1 MNVTIAVPV
10 RAVTLTLVLGPEQGA
25 TTLEA
30 LAVRAVAAG
39 RRTVADLADLFTLPH
54 RVMLD
59 VVHGLWTKG
68 YVSVDFSEGQLELTD
83 TARDLIAQGSA
94 LTSAGN
100 QQEQRKFVYEPIT
113 GSVFAYASSLSYLPS
128 GAIEAPVRQG
138 IGTDDLPR
146 GELLRA
152 VRSAIRYDRR
162 SRGLRQNVLDVSFGN
177 PLLSTDGSMRWL
189 PVRGTVHSDFDT
201 GRLSVEISDD
211 SEWNQ
216 QARDRFRNE
225 IAVLAEQDPP
235 HPFVDRLRGAAE
247 PSRPARTDLAYL
259 SGRLTRLANAAATT
273 SVNKLQLA
281 HDELRAAALR
291 LGERIDHLAG
301 FRAAAEPVSVGEGV
315 RWTRSDLIRSA
326 HHQLVIAAPTIEYGP
341 LREILPDLEDALER
355 DVTVVLLW
363 GTLVNTDLPHKVAN
377 ALHDLKA
384 RYGDRMIFAD
394 RGARIRAS
402 LLVQDDEQACI
413 GSRSLLTSD
422 PGGCVLVRSA
432 EGSAGPAR
440 CVEDLLM
447 WARRSYPHWQTG
459 RRIAFRPQDLGR
471 SAGTEPA
478 PAPVARGLPELPGEA
493 ARDSAAARIHWAAD
507 WRDTAVRLTGAVDS
521 LHTGVPVVLV
531 AEDVEYQSLIHEAL
545 HSDARR
551 IAVTDDDAD
560 HEACGDALGR
570 HLQARLEDGATVH
583 LFHPVPAGPAA
594 SEAFEQ
600 LTDAVRRARTL
611 RHGRAATRSVVCDRM
626 AVVGSCSPLV
636 RRSHR
641 TDADMFSGH
650 VGLQILSADF
660 AARHTHELGIA
671 DWHGTRAED
680 APTAPA
686 GVVEDRAWADLE
698 ELLQAPDSWG
708 ELRGQAVRTL
718 LSRSREERQWQRWAN
733 WLVEDAWRRHAFVEA
748 HLLAPLTAGTGTV
761 SPELSSVAVP
771 VEHGPTGDALY
782 YAVLS
787 LPARREE
794 RAVGLAG
801 AIAELLLWG
810 GPAGADVFAELSADA
825 GEVPLPA
832 VWRELG
838 ERAVAYHGATGR
850 ALPLRRLA
858 SEAERTRRDEQLA
871 QARHALAQRVEDF
884 RPARQTFAFRGGY
897 YLHDQLFAADGLM
910 SRIQELADA
919 SGPGTAGTYAELGSA
934 LPSGPEILGYLD
946 KIVADGHHP
955 PVQWSNYSLMRYADR
970 AAGIIDSAR
979 EVVALMGELATAS
992 DGGADTDGHHR
1003 QVTQL
1008 VRERWDEL
1016 FQEAEALGPLYAQ
1029 PALALLRRLR
1039 PLNRV
1044 AEGAT

>member
-1 MNVTIAVPV
+1 MIVTIAVPV
-10 RAVTLTLVLGPEQGA
+10 RAVTLTLVLGPEHGA
-25 TTLEA
+25 TTLEG
-30 LAVRAVAAG
+30 LAARAVAAD

-68 YVSVDFSEGQLELTD
+68 YVSVDFSEGRLELTD

-94 LTSAGN
+94 LASAGV

-113 GSVFAYASSLSYLPS
+113 GSVFTYASSLSSPPA
-128 GAIEAPVRQG
+128 GAIEVPVRQG

-152 VRSAIRYDRR
+152 VRSVIRYDRR

-189 PVRGTVHSDFDT
+189 SVRGTVHSDFDT

-235 HPFVDRLRGAAE
+235 HPFIDRLRGKAE

-259 SGRLTRLANAAATT
+259 GSRLTRLADAAAATSAT
-273 SVNKLQLA
+273 KLKLA
-281 HDELRAAALR
+281 HEELQTAARR
-291 LGERIDHLAG
+291 LGERIDYLAG

-326 HHQLVIAAPTIEYGP
+326 HHQIVIAAPTIEYGQ
-341 LREILPDLEDALER
+341 LKEILPDLEDALER
-355 DVTVVLLW
+355 GVTVVLLW
-363 GTLVNTDLPHKVAN
+363 GTAVNAALPDKVAN
-377 ALHDLKA
+377 ALHDLKI
-384 RYGDRMIFAD
+384 RYGDQMIFGD
-394 RGARIRAS
+394 RSARIRAS
-402 LLVQDDEQACI
+402 LMVQDDEQACI
-413 GSRSLLTSD
+413 GSRSLLTGD
-422 PGGCVLVRSA
+422 PGGCVLVQRA
-432 EGSAGPAR
+432 EGAAEPAR
-440 CVEDLLM
+440 CVVDLLI
-447 WARRSYPHWQTG
+447 WARRFFPHWQTG
-459 RRIAFRPQDLGR
+459 RRIAFRPEDLGR
-471 SAGTEPA
+471 NTGTEPA
-478 PAPVARGLPELPGEA
+478 PAPVARGLPELPEEA
-493 ARDSAAARIHWAAD
+493 TRDSAAARIRWAAD
-507 WRDTAVRLTGAVDS
+507 WRDTATRLTNAIEG
-521 LHTGVPVVLV
+521 LHTGVPVVLM
-531 AEDVEYQSLIHEAL
+531 AEDAEYQSLIHQAL

-551 IAVTDDDAD
+551 IAVTDDDAE

-570 HLQARLEDGATVH
+570 HLQAQLDDGATVH
-583 LFHPVPAGPAA
+583 LFHPVPAGPAT

-600 LTDAVRRARTL
+600 LTAAVRRTRTL
-611 RHGRAATRSVVCDRM
+611 RHGRATTRSVVCDR
-626 AVVGSCSPLV
+626 AVVVGSCSPLV

-641 TDADMFSGH
+641 TDADMLSGH

-671 DWHGTRAED
+671 DWYGAPAED

-686 GVVEDRAWADLE
+686 QAAEDRAWADLE
-698 ELLQAPDSWG
+698 ELLQAPESWV

-718 LSRSREERQWQRWAN
+718 LSRSQEEPQWQRWAN

-748 HLLAPLTAGTGTV
+748 HLLAPLTAGTGPV
-761 SPELSSVAVP
+761 SPELSTVAVP
-771 VEHGPTGDALY
+771 VEYGPTGDSLY
-782 YAVLS
+782 YAALG

-810 GPAGADVFAELSADA
+810 GPAGADVYAELSANA
-825 GEVPLPA
+825 TEVPLPA

-838 ERAVAYHGATGR
+838 ERAVAYHEATGR
-850 ALPLRRLA
+850 ALPLRQLA
-858 SEAERTRRDEQLA
+858 SEAERTRRAEQVA
-871 QARHALAQRVEDF
+871 QARHVLAQRVEDF

-910 SRIQELADA
+910 TRIQAVA
-919 SGPGTAGTYAELGSA
+919 GAPGPGTADAYAELGSA
-934 LPSGPEILGYLD
+934 LPPGPDILLYLD
-946 KIVADGHHP
+946 EIVADGHHP
-955 PVQWSNYSLMRYADR
+955 AIQWTNYNLMRYADR
-970 AAGIIDSAR
+970 AGGIVDNAR
-979 EVVALMGELATAS
+979 EVVALMEELATTPDS
-992 DGGADTDGHHR
+992 SADTDGHHHE
-1003 QVTQL
+1003 VTRL
-1008 VRERWDEL
+1008 IRERWDEL
-1016 FQEAEALGPLYAQ
+1016 FREAEALGPLHAQ
-1029 PALALLRRLR
+1029 PALALLHRLR
-1039 PLNRV
+1039 PLNRAAGV
-1044 AEGAT
+1044 E